1 MASFWAFHEVAV
13 KMLWGLVVT
22 GRLDW
27 GAGGSAVRLA
37 PLLGCRQEP
46 PVLSRECPYGVA
58 ASVPGM

>member
-13 KMLWGLVVT
+13 LMLWGLVVT

-27 GAGGSAVRLA
+27 GGGSAIRLV

-46 PVLSRECPYGVA
+46 LS
-58 ASVPGM
+58 

>member
-27 GAGGSAVRLA
+27 VGGSAIRLA
-37 PLLGCRQEP
+37 PFAWLQAGT
-46 PVLSRECPYGVA
+46 PVLSGECPYGVS
-58 ASVPGM
+58 ASVPSM